1 MRWHHAARAA
11 PSLRLLSPLVTA
23 LDAAQ
28 QNWNA
33 PLARPLRLRLDD
45 RRVGGDRFNYVDLLN
60 QGRLMS
66 MKHAFFGRA
75 LPALT
80 LATVALASLPA
91 GASPYTSMVVFGDSL
106 SDSGNDALLVG
117 STTQVITGNTYIPG
131 HPYAPGTTFSNG
143 PVWASDAA
151 SALGVTL
158 QPSVAG
164 GTDFA
169 FGGATTGGPG
179 PIPNLLL
186 QANQYLGLTGNVAS
200 PNALYVIEGGGN
212 NARAALAAIAG
223 GVAPG
228 PTILSTAV
236 SFAANI
242 GTIVD
247 ELQLAGAKHIV
258 VWDTPNIGLAP
269 AVAAA
274 GPAAA
279 GLGSFLAASMNAAL
293 AVRLAGEVGVSTFDI
308 FGLGTSIALDPL
320 AFGLT
325 NVTDA
330 CGAAVGANCNTYE
343 YWDGIHPTAAG
354 HMLIADAF
362 LAVAAVPEPST
373 WAMMILGFAGI
384 GFMAYRRKNAMA
396 LNAT

>member
-1 MRWHHAARAA
+1 
-11 PSLRLLSPLVTA
+11 
-23 LDAAQ
+23 
-28 QNWNA
+28 
-33 PLARPLRLRLDD
+33 
-45 RRVGGDRFNYVDLLN
+45 
-60 QGRLMS
+60 
-66 MKHAFFGRA
+66 
-75 LPALT
+75 
-80 LATVALASLPA
+80 
-91 GASPYTSMVVFGDSL
+91 MVVFGDSL

-151 SALGVTL
+151 SAIGVPL
-158 QPSVAG
+158 LPSVAG
-164 GTDFA
+164 GTNFA

-186 QANQYLGLTGNVAS
+186 QANQYLGLTHNVAS

-223 GVAPG
+223 GAAPG

-269 AVAAA
+269 ASQGG
-274 GPAAA
+274 GP
-279 GLGSFLAASMNAAL
+279 GGNGFRVVPRGEHERSSRRTASWRSWRL
-293 AVRLAGEVGVSTFDI
+293 DLRHFRSGHVDRTPSIGVRTYQRDRCLRG
-308 FGLGTSIALDPL
+308 
-320 AFGLT
+320 
-325 NVTDA
+325 
-330 CGAAVGANCNTYE
+330 CG
-343 YWDGIHPTAAG
+343 
-354 HMLIADAF
+354 
-362 LAVAAVPEPST
+362 
-373 WAMMILGFAGI
+373 
-384 GFMAYRRKNAMA
+384 RRE
-396 LNAT
+396 LQHV